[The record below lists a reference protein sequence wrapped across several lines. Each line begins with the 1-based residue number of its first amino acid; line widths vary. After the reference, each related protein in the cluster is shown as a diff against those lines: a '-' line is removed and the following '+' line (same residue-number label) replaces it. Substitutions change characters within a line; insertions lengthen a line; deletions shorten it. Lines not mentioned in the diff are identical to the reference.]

1 MFISISGEEMVM
13 IRNAGRL
20 DPFLMSIVSSDDHW
34 MYVSSTGCL
43 TAGRK
48 HSENALFPYVTDD
61 LLHVN
66 GHFTGPIT
74 VIKLKEANGKTLKDW
89 EPFSLW
95 ASEYQIERN
104 LYKGAIGNSV
114 VFEEINLCV
123 GLVFRYQWF
132 NSRKFGFIRRA
143 TLINNN
149 DHSIDIN
156 LVDGLQNVMPSGIA
170 LHTQQ
175 TMSNLANAYKISEYF
190 PDTNCALFSLNALLL
205 DRPEP
210 GESLRTNVVWCST
223 QTPYLISISN
233 EMLKTFKREGN
244 FIEQHRLTGKS
255 GSFLIN
261 MTESL
266 PRSGELSWD
275 ILADVNKT
283 QAGIA
288 FLERMI
294 QNTDDLEDEINNG
307 IRKGTEELRIN
318 IGSADGFQVSNNE
331 MEDLHHTSNVLF
343 NIMRGGVFVDN
354 YIVEK
359 NNFFHFLNIRNKEI
373 AEEFSNK
380 LSSFPESIEIT
391 GLLKLALKTKNSSFI
406 RLCHEY
412 LPLTFGRRHGDPS
425 RPWNYFNIQVKD
437 KSGVQLFCY
446 EGNWRDIFQNWEA
459 LAHSYPET
467 FISMVCKFLNACTAD
482 GYNPYRITE
491 RGIEWEV
498 IDQNDPWS
506 YIGYWNDHQIIYLLK
521 LMEHLHRYDNSIIPK
536 YLGME
541 IFSYTN
547 IPYRIKDFKSILD
560 NPKQTIDFDSELN
573 SKVDQMVHK
582 IGTDGKLIF
591 DSNQGIYHVN
601 MCEKLLVLVLSK
613 MSNFIPEGGIWMNT
627 QRPEWNDANNALVGN
642 GLSMVTLCY
651 LRRYII
657 FFRELL
663 LSIEVNTLYIS
674 IEVSDWLKCITSILE
689 SDTLRSYHDTKD
701 PEIRMKII
709 CQLGSAFSDYREKIY
724 RNGFSG
730 KQKVKIQKV
739 GVFLDLTMK
748 WLDETIRSNKKN
760 NLFHAYNIIRTE
772 RKHSTAFI
780 DNLYPMLEGQ
790 VAALSSGV
798 LNSDES
804 IDLLGVLFKSKMFRL
819 DQDSFMLYP
828 ENDVIS
834 FMEKNIIPTS
844 LVKQN
849 KLLSKMLAEEN
860 TDIIDKDIKGQ
871 YRFNPDL
878 KNSFDLY
885 EALEKL
891 EKDDLHN
898 INMEKQTEKILE
910 IFEIVFE
917 HRSFTGRSG
926 TMFAYE
932 GIGSIY
938 WHMVSKL
945 LLAVQEVFFK
955 GVSKMEDTKTLKTIG
970 RLYYK
975 IRSGLSSTKTPH
987 QYGAFP
993 FDPYSHTPK
1002 NAGAQQPGMTGQVK
1016 EEIITRMGELGCFI
1030 ENGQL
1035 KFNPKLLRRSEFLIE
1050 EKNFSFINIYKKKK
1064 NMTVGKDQLAFTY
1077 CQVPIIYDLVDKEW
1091 QIEIQLNDGSN
1102 ENFKGR
1108 KISKSLSRHVFKR
1121 TGNVRR
1127 IRLACP
1133 TSELLF

>member
-1 MFISISGEEMVM
+1 MFKSLSGEEMVM
-13 IRNAGRL
+13 IRNVDRL

-48 HSENALFPYVTDD
+48 HSENVLFPYVTDD

-66 GHFTGPIT
+66 GHFTGPVT
-74 VIKLKEANGKTLKDW
+74 VIKLKKTNEKIPQDW

-95 ASEYQIERN
+95 ESGYQIERN
-104 LYKGAIGNSV
+104 LYKGPIGNSV
-114 VFEEINLCV
+114 IFEEVNLSI

-132 NSRKFGFIRRA
+132 NSREFGFIRRA

-149 DHSIDIN
+149 DHDIDIN
-156 LVDGLQNVMPSGIA
+156 LVDGLQNIMPSGIA

-175 TMSNLANAYKISEYF
+175 TMGNLANAYKISEYL

-210 GESLRTNVVWCST
+210 GESLRTNAVWCST
-223 QTPYLISISN
+223 LTSHVISLSN
-233 EMLKTFKREGN
+233 DQLKTFRKNGQFR
-244 FIEQHRLTGKS
+244 EQHKLTGKS

-261 MTESL
+261 MTESV

-275 ILADVNKT
+275 ILADVNKN
-283 QAGIA
+283 QADIA
-288 FLERMI
+288 FLERII
-294 QNTDDLEDEINNG
+294 QNTDDVEDKINNS

-318 IGSADGFQVSNNE
+318 IGSADGFQVSKNK
-331 MEDLHHTSNVLF
+331 MDDFHHTSNVLF

-354 YIVEK
+354 YKVKK
-359 NNFFHFLNIRNKEI
+359 NIFFHFLNIRNKEI
-373 AEEFSNK
+373 AEKFSNE
-380 LSSFPESIEIT
+380 LLLISETIEIS
-391 GLLKLALKTKNSSFI
+391 GLLKLGLKTKNSSFI

-425 RPWNYFNIQVKD
+425 RPWNHFNIQVKD

-459 LAHSYPET
+459 LGHSYPET
-467 FISMVCKFLNACTAD
+467 FISMVCKFLNACSAD

-491 RGIEWEV
+491 KGIEWET

-521 LMEHLHRYDNSIIPK
+521 LMEQLHTYDNSVIPK
-536 YLGME
+536 YLGMD

-547 IPYRIKDFKSILD
+547 IPYRIKDFNCILD

-573 SKVDQMVHK
+573 IKIDQIVQK
-582 IGTDGKLIF
+582 LGTDGRLVF
-591 DSNQGIYHVN
+591 DMNQGIYHVN

-613 MSNFIPEGGIWMNT
+613 MSNFIPGGGIWMNT

-642 GLSMVTLCY
+642 GLSMVTLYY

-657 FFRELL
+657 FFRDILL
-663 LSIEVNTLYIS
+663 NSGVDTLDIS
-674 IEVSDWLKCITSILE
+674 NEVSDWFECLTSVLMSDSLK
-689 SDTLRSYHDTKD
+689 SYFDTKD

-709 CQLGSAFSDYREKIY
+709 CQLGSAFSHYREKIY
-724 RNGFSG
+724 KNGFSG

-739 GVFLDLTMK
+739 VNFLDLTTD
-748 WLDETIRSNKKN
+748 WLSETIRSNKNN

-772 RKHSTAFI
+772 RKHSTAFV

-790 VAALSSGV
+790 VAVLSSGV
-798 LNSDES
+798 LSSDES
-804 IDLLGVLFKSKMFRL
+804 IELLKALFNSKMYRS
-819 DQDSFMLYP
+819 DQNSFMLYP

-834 FMEKNIIPTS
+834 FMDKNIIPND
-844 LVKQN
+844 LVNQN
-849 KLLSKMLAEEN
+849 KLLSKMVTDEN
-860 TDIIDKDIKGQ
+860 TDIIDVDVKGR
-871 YRFNPDL
+871 YRFNPDF
-878 KNSFDLY
+878 KNSFDLC

-891 EKDDLHN
+891 KNDDLHE
-898 INMEKQTEKILE
+898 INVGEQKEKILD

-917 HRSFTGRSG
+917 HRFFTGRSG

-945 LLAVQEVFFK
+945 LLAVQEIFFK
-955 GVSKMEDTKTLKTIG
+955 GVSKEEDTITLKIIG
-970 RLYYK
+970 GLYYK
-975 IRSGLSSTKTPH
+975 IRSGLSSTKTPE

-1030 ENGQL
+1030 DNGQL
-1035 KFNPKLLRRSEFLIE
+1035 EFNPKLLRRSEFLT
-1050 EKNFSFINIYKKKK
+1050 EKRDFTFINIYKQKIHATVDK
-1064 NMTVGKDQLAFTY
+1064 NQLAFTY
-1077 CQVPIIYDLVDKEW
+1077 CQVPVIYNLNDTEW
-1091 QIEIQLNDGSN
+1091 QIEFQLNDGSN
-1102 ENFKGR
+1102 ENIKGR
-1108 KISKSLSRHVFKR
+1108 KISKRVSEHIFKR

-1127 IRLACP
+1127 IRLSCP